1 MNSERRAFLRRTMAG
16 AAGLG
21 LAARASGATAAA
33 DLPAFDAVRPDEYWE
48 AVRALYPLAPDLKY
62 FNTGG
67 LGPAAS
73 PVLARTEEITR
84 RLQSKVEHGHDQLA
98 GARATLARFLGADPA
113 ELSFVRNATEGN
125 SIVATGLKLG
135 AGDEVIFESHAHPG
149 GWYPWAQQQRLRGV
163 VVKTF
168 EPDPKD
174 PAGNVARIRALCTA
188 RTRVVQVSHVTAPTG
203 IVMPVDEIVRLCRER
218 GIWCHLDGAQSA
230 GMLPF
235 SLHAIG
241 CDSFATSG
249 HKWMGGPLE
258 TGVLYVRRERQDDV
272 APVHV
277 GSYSGELDEATG
289 ELGISKDAMRYEYGT
304 RTPAAPLGL
313 AAAAEL
319 QERIGRDRVFAHGRA
334 LVKHFVARLAPIP
347 GVEILSPVDGPLAG
361 SMVTFRTSIMPY
373 DVLFKRL
380 FYSHGFRCRPVS
392 EQKLNAVRVSM
403 HVFNTPAECDA
414 LAETAADILR
424 RA

>member
-1 MNSERRAFLRRTMAG
+1 MNSERRTFLRQTMMG

-21 LAARASGATAAA
+21 LATRAASATVAAE
-33 DLPAFDAVRPDEYWE
+33 LPAFDSAKPDAYWE

-84 RLQSKVEHGHDQLA
+84 RLQSKVEHGHDLLA

-113 ELSFVRNATEGN
+113 EISFVRNATEGN

-149 GWYPWAQQQRLRGV
+149 GWYPWAQQQRLRSV

-168 EPDPKD
+168 DPDPKD

-230 GMLPF
+230 GMIPF

-241 CDSFATSG
+241 CDSYATSG

-258 TGVLYVRRERQDDV
+258 TGVLYVRKERQNEV

-277 GSYSGELDEATG
+277 GSYSGDLDEVTG
-289 ELGISKDAMRYEYGT
+289 ELGIAKDAMRYEYGT

-334 LVKHFVARLAPIP
+334 LAKHFIARLAPIP

>member
-1 MNSERRAFLRRTMAG
+1 MG

-21 LAARASGATAAA
+21 LAARTAGAATSAE
-33 DLPAFDAVRPDEYWE
+33 LPAFDAAKPHVYWE

-67 LGPAAS
+67 LGPAAA

-84 RLQSKVEHGHDQLA
+84 RLQANVEHGHDQMG
-98 GARATLARFLGADPA
+98 GARTTLARFLGADPA
-113 ELSFVRNATEGN
+113 EISFVRNATEGN

-168 EPDPKD
+168 EPDSKD
-174 PAGNVARIRALCTA
+174 PAGNITRIRALCTA

-203 IVMPVDEIVRLCRER
+203 IVMPVDEIARFCRER

-230 GMLPF
+230 GMIPF
-235 SLHAIG
+235 SLRTIG

-258 TGVLYVRRERQDDV
+258 TGVLYVRKDRQHEV

-289 ELGISKDAMRYEYGT
+289 ELAIANDALRYEYGT

-347 GVEILSPVDGPLAG
+347 GVEVLSPLDGPLAG
-361 SMVTFRTSIMPY
+361 SMVTFRTSIMPH

>member
-1 MNSERRAFLRRTMAG
+1 MLFRSE
-16 AAGLG
+16 
-21 LAARASGATAAA
+21 
-33 DLPAFDAVRPDEYWE
+33 V
-48 AVRALYPLAPDLKY
+48 
-62 FNTGG
+62 
-67 LGPAAS
+67 
-73 PVLARTEEITR
+73 TR
-84 RLQSKVEHGHDQLA
+84 RLQSRVEHGHELLA

-113 ELSFVRNATEGN
+113 EISFVRNATEGN
-125 SIVATGLKLG
+125 SVIAGGLKLS

-149 GWYPWAQQQRLRGV
+149 GWYPWAQQHRLRGV

-168 EPDPKD
+168 EPDPRD
-174 PAGNVARIRALCTA
+174 PAVNLARIRALCTA

-203 IVMPVDEIVRLCRER
+203 IVMPVDDIARFCRER

-230 GMLPF
+230 GMIPF

-258 TGVLYVRRERQDDV
+258 TGVLYVRRDRLDEV

-277 GSYSGELDEATG
+277 GSYSGELDEGNGDLRITG
-289 ELGISKDAMRYEYGT
+289 DALRYEYGT

-313 AAAAEL
+313 AAAVEL
-319 QERIGRDRVFAHGRA
+319 QERIGRERIAAHGRTLA
-334 LVKHFVARLAPIP
+334 SRMAEQLAPLP
-347 GVEILSPVDGPLAG
+347 GVEVLSPVAGPLAG
-361 SMVTFRTSIMPY
+361 AMVTFRTSVMPY

-380 FYSHGFRCRPVS
+380 FYGNGFRCRPVS
-392 EQKLNAVRVSM
+392 EEKLNAVRVSA

-414 LAETAADILR
+414 LIATTADILR
-424 RA
+424 HA